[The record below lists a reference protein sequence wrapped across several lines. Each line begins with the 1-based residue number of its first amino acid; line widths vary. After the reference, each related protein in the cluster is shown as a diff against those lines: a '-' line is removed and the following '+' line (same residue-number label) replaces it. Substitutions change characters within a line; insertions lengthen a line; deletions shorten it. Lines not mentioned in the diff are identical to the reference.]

1 MNFFTLAFKNLLR
14 RKIRTVLTIQGI
26 AIAIFVLFSLLSFQ
40 NGYKNSLTRELD
52 DLGINILA
60 VPKGCPYEAAS
71 LIVHGGVIPKYLDE
85 TDVEQVRQIDG
96 IELATPIFLG
106 QIYEPE
112 QERTSIIYGILPE
125 EYTKIKPGWKIQ
137 GQYFITTDTN
147 AIVIGNEVAYQEKL
161 NVGDEVYFPSI
172 SKVYKVTGILQRT
185 GGQDDGFYFLPL
197 AEAQRIFNKSGKIT
211 AVAIK
216 IKDLSQ
222 ISELSEKLEQI
233 SDIQVVT
240 MAQVL
245 GTILNLIG
253 SARTLIFSVVVIALI
268 IGTLGIVNT
277 MFVTIY
283 ERRREIGI
291 IKAIGADNIDVVK
304 LIVLETLIIAIIG
317 GIEGSLLSIFGGRL
331 IENFVRGAIPY
342 APKRMLFTFQFA
354 NFGIAIAYSIIIGVL
369 AAIFPS
375 IKAASLSPLETIR
388 KEN

>member
-1 MNFFTLAFKNLLR
+1 MNFFRLAFKNLLR
-14 RKIRTVLTIQGI
+14 RKIRTILTIQGI

-40 NGYKNSLTRELD
+40 NGYKNSLTKEMN

-85 TDVEQVRQIDG
+85 TDLKQISQIDG
-96 IELATPIFLG
+96 IELATPIFLS

-112 QERTSIIYGILPE
+112 QERTSIIYGIIPQ
-125 EYTKIKPGWKIQ
+125 EYTKVKPGWKLN
-137 GQYFITTDTN
+137 GQYFNINDTA
-147 AIVIGNEVAYQEKL
+147 AIIIGNEVAYQEKL
-161 NVGDEVYFPSI
+161 GVGDEVFFPSI
-172 SKVYKVTGILQRT
+172 NKIYKVSGILDRT
-185 GGQDDGFYFLPL
+185 GGQDDGFYFVPL
-197 AEAQRIFNKSGKIT
+197 AEAQRIFDKIGKIT

-222 ISELSEKLEQI
+222 ISEISKKLEQI
-233 SDIQVVT
+233 PDIQVVT

-245 GTILNLIG
+245 GTILNLVG

-268 IGTLGIVNT
+268 IGTLGIINT

-291 IKAIGADNIDVVK
+291 LKAIGAGNFDVIK
-304 LIVLETLIIAIIG
+304 LIILETLIIAIIG
-317 GIEGSLLSIFGGRL
+317 GIEGSLLSLVGGRL
-331 IENFVRGAIPY
+331 VETFVRGVIPY

-354 NFGIAIAYSIIIGVL
+354 NFGIAIAYSVIIGVL

-375 IKAASLSPLETIR
+375 IKAASLSPVETIR
-388 KEN
+388 KEE